1 MRGMRSFS
9 LATSLDPVRPPT
21 SGPPPTEGQD
31 RKPKD
36 KGQQRKKRE
45 IPDKGKGRQGQG
57 DKSRLDV
64 EA

>member
-1 MRGMRSFS
+1 MSGMHSFP
-9 LATSLDPVRPPT
+9 LAIGLDPVHPPT
-21 SGPPPTEGQD
+21 SGPSPTEGQE
-31 RKPKD
+31 RKPKE

-45 IPDKGKGRQGQG
+45 IPDKGRGKQGQG